1 MHGNATLVSYA
12 ALLILLDCT
21 GTHRAPHILIRGE
34 RRSLSS
40 LMANVIDTAVAADAA
55 SRPALVRR
63 GIWLN
68 VVTMSYN
75 LVEALVSLLAG
86 LIAGSVA
93 LVGFGADSL
102 IEVSAAVAAQWRLQS
117 EANVAHRARAEH
129 TTIRIVGWCFL
140 ALAVYV
146 AADSVKTLWLR
157 EAPDTSIVGI
167 VLTSVSVV
175 VMPLL
180 ARAKRRVA
188 HGLSSR
194 ALRAEAAQTSLCAYL
209 SAITLAGLIL
219 NATLGWWWAD
229 PLAALG
235 MVPIITREAL
245 AALRGAHCDDCC

>member
-1 MHGNATLVSYA
+1 
-12 ALLILLDCT
+12 
-21 GTHRAPHILIRGE
+21 
-34 RRSLSS
+34 
-40 LMANVIDTAVAADAA
+40 MANVIDSTVAADAA
-55 SRPALVRR
+55 RRHALVRR

-117 EANVAHRARAEH
+117 EANVAHRARAERA
-129 TTIRIVGWCFL
+129 TIRIVGWCFL

-146 AADSVKTLWLR
+146 AADGVKTLWLR

-245 AALRGAHCDDCC
+245 EALRGDHCDDCC

>member
-1 MHGNATLVSYA
+1 MT
-12 ALLILLDCT
+12 
-21 GTHRAPHILIRGE
+21 
-34 RRSLSS
+34 
-40 LMANVIDTAVAADAA
+40 NVIDTTLAADQA
-55 SRPALVRR
+55 RRHALVRR
-63 GIWLN
+63 GMWLN

-75 LVEALVSLLAG
+75 LVEAFVSLLAG
-86 LIAGSVA
+86 MMAGSVA

-102 IEVSAAVAAQWRLQS
+102 IEVSAAVAAQWRLRS
-117 EANVAHRARAEH
+117 EANVARREHAER

-146 AADSVKTLWLR
+146 AIDSVRTLWLR
-157 EAPDTSIVGI
+157 EAPDTSIAGI
-167 VLTSVSVV
+167 LLTAASVI

-209 SAITLAGLIL
+209 SAITLAGLVL

-229 PLAALG
+229 PVAALG
-235 MVPIITREAL
+235 MVPIIGQEAL
-245 AALRGAHCDDCC
+245 EALRGDHCDDCC